1 MSPAESLNFPQ
12 RLHALDAVRGGAL
25 LLGVILHG
33 TLSFMPGAQVWL
45 VADPSR
51 SLFLAFVFFTIHVF
65 RMTLFFILAGFF
77 AHLLFHRL
85 GMMDFVKNRF
95 KRIFVPLVTFWP
107 IVFPAI
113 VAALVWS
120 IWLKMGSLPKE
131 APPGPKFTPGDFPL
145 THLWFLWM
153 LMLLYAAIIPLRAFL
168 FAVDRQGRLR
178 DLADR
183 AVGFAVRP
191 VGMLLIALPGAIAI
205 WLEAKWTL
213 WTGIPTPDRTLYANV
228 PAWICFGAAFGFGWV
243 MDRQRSLL
251 DTLVAQWKQ
260 HVLIGGILLILCFV
274 AINFLP
280 ASKVLPADGLK
291 FAMALLYNAT
301 AWAMSLAIIA
311 LAMKFLSNASP
322 ARRYVADASYWVYI
336 IHLPIILV
344 LQVVWSQLDWAW
356 WIKFPMIVGSGLVV
370 MFASYHWLV
379 RSTAIGVMLNGRKV
393 PRKAPTVDNDAAMPS
408 QAPTP

>member
-1 MSPAESLNFPQ
+1 MSPAESLSSPQ

-25 LLGVILHG
+25 LLGVFLHAS
-33 TLSFMPGAQVWL
+33 LSFMPGAQMWL
-45 VADPSR
+45 VADPSK
-51 SLFLAFVFFTIHVF
+51 SMFLAFVFFTIHVF

-85 GMMDFVKNRF
+85 GTVDFMKNRF

-107 IVFPAI
+107 IVFPGI
-113 VAALVWS
+113 VAALVWATL
-120 IWLKMGSLPKE
+120 LKLGSLPKE

-153 LMLLYAAIIPLRAFL
+153 LMLLYAAVIPLRAL
-168 FAVDRQGRLR
+168 LIRLDQRGKLR

-183 AVGFAVRP
+183 AAGFVLRQ
-191 VGMLLIALPGAIAI
+191 VGMLLIALPGALAI
-205 WLEAKWTL
+205 WQYAKWTM
-213 WTGIPTPDRTLYANV
+213 WGGIPTPDMTLYANV
-228 PAWICFGAAFGFGWV
+228 PAWVCYGAAFGFGWLL
-243 MDRQRSLL
+243 DRQRDLL
-251 DTLVAQWKQ
+251 DSLANNWKMHALVAA
-260 HVLIGGILLILCFV
+260 VLLGGCF
-274 AINFLP
+274 AALNFLP
-280 ASKVLPADGLK
+280 ASRPLPLDGLK

-301 AWAMSLAIIA
+301 AWAMSIAAIS
-311 LAMKFLSNASP
+311 LAMKFLSNPSP

-336 IHLPIILV
+336 IHLPIILL
-344 LQVVWSQLDWAW
+344 LQVVWSQIDWAW

-393 PRKAPTVDNDAAMPS
+393 PRKAPSVDNDAAMAS
-408 QAPTP
+408 KAPTP